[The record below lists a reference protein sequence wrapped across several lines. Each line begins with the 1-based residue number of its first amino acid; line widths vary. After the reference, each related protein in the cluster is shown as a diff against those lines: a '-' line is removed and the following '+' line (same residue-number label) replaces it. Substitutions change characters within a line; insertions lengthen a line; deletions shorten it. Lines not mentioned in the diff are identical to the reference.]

1 MTDPRFIPASE
12 RSSWEAHLAFVD
24 RNKKRGHESDY
35 VTTNGVRV
43 AHLLDHAVAMDEKL
57 VAADRRI
64 AELEAEL
71 VDYKA
76 GLSATEG
83 FLANSK
89 AREQSV
95 MSELVGARSLVDELA
110 EFLDRQELVIV
121 DGEYAA
127 EIGVE
132 FDALLAK
139 VEAYK
144 NQTTTKEQQ

>member
-12 RSSWEAHLAFVD
+12 RLPNHCFNGGEVGRRIEALKQH
-24 RNKKRGHESDY
+24 
-35 VTTNGVRV
+35 GVW
-43 AHLLDHAVAMDEKL
+43 ADE
-57 VAADRRI
+57 RI

-144 NQTTTKEQQ
+144 AGKDE